1 MVHVDHDMLVPIVHR
16 KKKKHRIIEQAL
28 GQVNIW
34 LGGHADSWCFVCFSF
49 FFFFFRKAILIVSGM
64 NETRVSRRQVQ

>member
-1 MVHVDHDMLVPIVHR
+1 MVHVDHDILVPIVHQK

-34 LGGHADSWCFVCFSF
+34 LGGHVDGWGFVCFSF
-49 FFFFFRKAILIVSGM
+49 FFFFLEKQFLLFLG
-64 NETRVSRRQVQ
+64 